1 MAHELQ
7 DFNQDVVIQS
17 KTTPVVIDFWAE
29 WCGPCRMLTPVLE
42 KLAAEAR
49 GRWKL
54 VKINTEEHRQI
65 AAQFGIRSIPS
76 VKMVYQGAIVAEFQ
90 GALPEPAVRKWLQ
103 DHLPA
108 NEEAEEESAMLQN
121 LLEAGEREKA
131 RVLCE
136 KHLLEADSPEL
147 RARLAMLSLPGD
159 IKQAETLI
167 DSLQNDQK
175 YEIEKETLN
184 TIRHLSTLDA
194 TSLSDTGNPAA
205 VESYLKGNRALF
217 SGDFETAIESFLDT
231 LMRDRKLDDDGARKA
246 LIAIFTMLTDHHPL
260 SSKYRRRF
268 SMALY

>member
-7 DFNQDVVIQS
+7 DFNKDVVIQS

-49 GRWKL
+49 GRWNL

-76 VKMVYQGAIVAEFQ
+76 VKMVYQGAIIAEFQ

-108 NEEAEEESAMLQN
+108 NEEEEEDTAMLLN
-121 LLEAGEREKA
+121 LLQAGEREKA
-131 RVLCE
+131 KALCE
-136 KHLLEADSPEL
+136 KHLQEADSPDL
-147 RARLAMLSLPGD
+147 RAKLAMLSLPGD
-159 IKQAETLI
+159 INQAEALLE
-167 DSLQNDQK
+167 SLQDDQK
-175 YEIEKETLN
+175 YEIEKEAIRTV
-184 TIRHLSTLDA
+184 RHLSMLEA
-194 TSLSDTGNPAA
+194 GSLAGTGNSTAA
-205 VESYLKGNRALF
+205 ESYLNGSRALF
-217 SGDFETAIESFLDT
+217 SGDFETAIESFLNT

-246 LIAIFTMLTDHHPL
+246 LIAIFNLLTDQHPL
-260 SSKYRRRF
+260 SLKYRRRF

>member
-7 DFNQDVVIQS
+7 DFNRDVVMQS

-29 WCGPCRMLTPVLE
+29 WCGPCRTLTPVLE

-108 NEEAEEESAMLQN
+108 DEEEEMETTLLQT
-121 LLEAGEREKA
+121 LLQSGEREKA
-131 RVLCE
+131 RELCQ
-136 KHLLEADSPEL
+136 KHLSETDSPEM
-147 RARLAMLSLPGD
+147 RARLAMLNLPEE
-159 IKQAETLI
+159 IAQAESLLG
-167 DSLQNDQK
+167 SLQDEQK
-175 YEIEKETLN
+175 FEIEKETLN
-184 TIRHLSTLDA
+184 TIRHLSMLDGKSFNEA
-194 TSLSDTGNPAA
+194 GNPAA
-205 VESYLKGNRALF
+205 AESYMNGKRALF
-217 SGDFETAIESFLDT
+217 SGDYEKAIESFLDT
-231 LMRDRKLDDDGARKA
+231 MIRDRKLDDDGARKA
-246 LIAIFTMLTDHHPL
+246 LIAIFTILTDHHPL
-260 SSKYRRRF
+260 SAKYRRRF